1 MESSSNISLESQYDQ
16 KYIDIEI
23 AKETENKVLNKL
35 QGKRK
40 SLPIR
45 NFHSKQT
52 TQVLTK
58 SRKKYIKKRNQIF
71 KIAL

>member
-58 SRKKYIKKRNQIF
+58 SRKNILKREIKFLK
-71 KIAL
+71 